1 MRLFLGS
8 AQRPAARHRLAG
20 AAAACLCATV
30 AVATG
35 LAGAA
40 PAGAAR
46 TAAPTRPGMHAGSAA
61 HAVPRPARSAAPGQ
75 GSGGSGSGG
84 SGSGG
89 SGSGS
94 SKSGGSGSSGSGSS
108 GSGSSGSAGSASA
121 RAAVIG
127 GAQLAG
133 RGVIVHYP
141 AHGARV
147 LPKVKASAYVI
158 ADAGTG
164 QVLAAKDPHGLYRP
178 ASTLKV
184 LTAIALM
191 PALNPDA
198 TVVASR
204 RAANQIPSKVGLVQG
219 NSYKVSALFKAL
231 LMISA
236 NDAAVALAQATG
248 SYAKG
253 MAVIN
258 AEAHHLQAYDTVA
271 VRPNGLDAPGQ
282 HVSAYDEA
290 LWARE
295 ALAVPA
301 FMHDESLQKFRFQL
315 RPHGRPHHPRWEN
328 LWTQNA
334 MLYTFRGDLGGKIG
348 WTTPAGATF
357 IGWARRGHTTL
368 VVTILHCTPLTELTA
383 ASRLLSWGFAMD
395 GKVRPVGHLVSPL
408 PAVVA
413 HPKITLRPAVHLKR
427 TLPART
433 DLPAISLTVGF
444 GALLI
449 AVVTTTALMIIGG
462 RRRRAGNPPSAPG
475 G

>member
-1 MRLFLGS
+1 
-8 AQRPAARHRLAG
+8 
-20 AAAACLCATV
+20 
-30 AVATG
+30 
-35 LAGAA
+35 
-40 PAGAAR
+40 
-46 TAAPTRPGMHAGSAA
+46 
-61 HAVPRPARSAAPGQ
+61 
-75 GSGGSGSGG
+75 
-84 SGSGG
+84 
-89 SGSGS
+89 
-94 SKSGGSGSSGSGSS
+94 
-108 GSGSSGSAGSASA
+108 
-121 RAAVIG
+121 
-127 GAQLAG
+127 
-133 RGVIVHYP
+133 VIVSYP
-141 AHGARV
+141 AHGARR
-147 LPKVKASAYVI
+147 LPKVTASAYVV

-219 NSYKVSALFKAL
+219 DSYKVSTLFKAL

-258 AEAHHLQAYDTVA
+258 AAARHLQAYDTVA

-290 LWARE
+290 LFARQ

-301 FMHDESLQKFRFQL
+301 FMHDEALRRFRFQL
-315 RPHGRPHHPRWEN
+315 RPHGTRHHPRWAT
-328 LWTQNA
+328 LWTQNT
-334 MLYTFRGDLGGKIG
+334 MLDTFPGDLGGKIG

-368 VVTILHCTPLTELTA
+368 VVTILHCTPLTELTV
-383 ASRLLSWGFAMD
+383 ASRLLNWGFAMD
-395 GKVRPVGHLVSPL
+395 GKVRAVGHLVSPL
-408 PAVVA
+408 PAVTA
-413 HPKITLRPAVHLKR
+413 HPKIALSPAVHLKR
-427 TLPART
+427 PPPTGT

-444 GALLI
+444 AALLL

-462 RRRRAGNPPSAPG
+462 RRRRAGTPPGP
-475 G
+475 

>member
-1 MRLFLGS
+1 
-8 AQRPAARHRLAG
+8 
-20 AAAACLCATV
+20 
-30 AVATG
+30 
-35 LAGAA
+35 
-40 PAGAAR
+40 
-46 TAAPTRPGMHAGSAA
+46 
-61 HAVPRPARSAAPGQ
+61 
-75 GSGGSGSGG
+75 
-84 SGSGG
+84 
-89 SGSGS
+89 
-94 SKSGGSGSSGSGSS
+94 
-108 GSGSSGSAGSASA
+108 
-121 RAAVIG
+121 VIG

-141 AHGARV
+141 AHGGRQ
-147 LPKVKASAYVI
+147 LPKVKASAYVV

-191 PALNPDA
+191 PALNPGA
-198 TVVASR
+198 TVVVSR
-204 RAANQIPSKVGLVQG
+204 RAANQIPSKAGLIQG
-219 NSYKVSALFKAL
+219 DSYTVSALFKAL

-253 MAVIN
+253 MALIN
-258 AEAHHLQAYDTVA
+258 AEAHRLQAYDTVA

-290 LWARE
+290 LFARQ

-301 FMHDESLQKFRFQL
+301 FMHDETLRSFRFQL
-315 RPHGRPHHPRWEN
+315 RQHGRRHHPRWET
-328 LWTQNA
+328 LWTQNS

-368 VVTILHCTPLTELTA
+368 VVTILHCEPLTELTYA
-383 ASRLLSWGFAMD
+383 ARLLNWGFAMD
-395 GKVRPVGHLVSPL
+395 GKVRPAGHLVGPL
-408 PAVVA
+408 PAVAA
-413 HPKITLRPAVHLKR
+413 HPRITMSPAVHLKR
-427 TLPART
+427 PVLATGT
-433 DLPAISLTVGF
+433 DLPAISLAAGF
-444 GALLI
+444 AALLL

-462 RRRRAGNPPSAPG
+462 RRRRAGNPPGPPG

>member
-1 MRLFLGS
+1 
-8 AQRPAARHRLAG
+8 
-20 AAAACLCATV
+20 
-30 AVATG
+30 
-35 LAGAA
+35 
-40 PAGAAR
+40 
-46 TAAPTRPGMHAGSAA
+46 
-61 HAVPRPARSAAPGQ
+61 
-75 GSGGSGSGG
+75 
-84 SGSGG
+84 
-89 SGSGS
+89 
-94 SKSGGSGSSGSGSS
+94 
-108 GSGSSGSAGSASA
+108 
-121 RAAVIG
+121 
-127 GAQLAG
+127 
-133 RGVIVHYP
+133 VIVSYP
-141 AHGARV
+141 AHGARR
-147 LPKVKASAYVI
+147 LPKVKASAYVV

-191 PALNPDA
+191 PVLNPDA
-198 TVVASR
+198 AVVASR

-219 NSYKVSALFKAL
+219 NSYQVSALFKAL

-290 LWARE
+290 LFARQ

-301 FMHDESLQKFRFQL
+301 FMHDEALRKFRFQL
-315 RPHGRPHHPRWEN
+315 RPHGTRHHPRWEN
-328 LWTQNA
+328 LWTQNS

-368 VVTILHCTPLTELTA
+368 VVTILHCPPGTELTV
-383 ASRLLSWGFAMD
+383 ASQLLNWGFAMD
-395 GKVRPVGHLVSPL
+395 GKAGPVGQLVSPL
-408 PAVVA
+408 PEVAA
-413 HPKITLRPAVHLKR
+413 HPRVTLRPAVHLKR
-427 TLPART
+427 ALPART
-433 DLPAISLTVGF
+433 DLPAISLAVGF

-449 AVVTTTALMIIGG
+449 AVVTTMAIMLIGG
-462 RRRRAGNPPSAPG
+462 RRCRAGNPPSPPG